1 MTKRQERLRKALENG
16 PDAMGPDEPGW
27 AVDAVYNVPDAG
39 VSLRGRQ
46 AIEDMIKVLDKHLD
60 VRVVSMEEHNPFI
73 TVHAEVEN
81 RMPGMEYKGPVAMVV
96 KANDRDEVLEFWSF
110 RA

>member
-60 VRVVSMEEHNPFI
+60 VRVVSMEEHTPSSPCMQKSR
-73 TVHAEVEN
+73 TGCRA
-81 RMPGMEYKGPVAMVV
+81 
-96 KANDRDEVLEFWSF
+96 WST
-110 RA
+110 RVRWPWW